1 MATVHCS
8 FISLAKGNGL
18 QLYYYVNKTPGF
30 WVEAAA
36 AAEWFML
43 SNGRW
48 MVVYHDGAAQKL
60 LSSASVVADARSRT
74 AANFYFDHIW
84 YKNIKERQRAL
95 PNFIRAASEE

>member
-30 WVEAAA
+30 WVAAA

-43 SNGRW
+43 SKGRW
-48 MVVYHDGAAQKL
+48 MVVYHGGTAQKL
-60 LSSASVVADARSRT
+60 SSTGVAVAWSRT
-74 AANFYFDHIW
+74 AANFYFDNIW